1 MSKGEDYKTYIQEM
15 LEETEDTEI
24 LCFVYTVFKNLLE

>member
-1 MSKGEDYKTYIQEM
+1 MNDRETYKAYIQEM

-24 LCFVYTVFKNLLE
+24 LCFVYTVFKELLK